1 MSDPFKFDV
10 KPRSGALADAA
21 DRLERVASVV
31 KDQQLQ
37 RIQSGGA
44 RRPESEAYV
53 SSPEEAWSKK
63 YMIQC
68 VGPICTVRPTDEGAL
83 LLPRFQPEEPKAMAE
98 MPAAIQEKAPPVVVQ
113 SPSAAQMAEI
123 LKVFAETPAPKKAA
137 RGAKAQA
144 EPIGLAIGKNVRK
157 RSLLGRMF
165 GR

>member
-21 DRLERVASVV
+21 ERLERVASVV

-37 RIQSGGA
+37 RTQSGA

-68 VGPICTVRPTDEGAL
+68 VGPVCTVRPTDEGAL
-83 LLPRFQPEEPKAMAE
+83 LLPRFQPVPEPQAALQT
-98 MPAAIQEKAPPVVVQ
+98 PA
-113 SPSAAQMAEI
+113 AAQMVEI
-123 LKVFAETPAPKKAA
+123 AKVLSTEPAPKPVRRSAKAA
-137 RGAKAQA
+137 AD
-144 EPIGLAIGKNVRK
+144 PIGLAIGKNVRK

-165 GR
+165 SR